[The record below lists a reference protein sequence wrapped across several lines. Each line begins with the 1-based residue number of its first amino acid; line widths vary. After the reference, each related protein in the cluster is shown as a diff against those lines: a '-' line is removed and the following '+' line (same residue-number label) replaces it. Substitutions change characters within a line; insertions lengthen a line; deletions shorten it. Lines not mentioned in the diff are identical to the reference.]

1 MVRKEEKKQSGVP
14 KRRDWPKLPN
24 AAKTFLRQRLTALIT
39 LATVGPRVSGGGTV
53 MSWYS

>member
-1 MVRKEEKKQSGVP
+1 MVRNEEKKQSGVP

-39 LATVGPRVSGGGTV
+39 LATVGPRVSGGGTA